1 MDVMITKLS
10 EIETAASSIVENAR
24 QKKED
29 IFKEADEKKKIIDEE
44 SEKEIEQRIA
54 DLIKEMEEKKE
65 RDVAAL
71 RLSTQQSIQR
81 ISEIYEK
88 HHKEIAE
95 EIVGRMIEAVR

>member
-1 MDVMITKLS
+1 MDVMISKLS
-10 EIETAASSIVENAR
+10 EIEAAASNIVENAR
-24 QKKED
+24 QKKND
-29 IFKEADEKKKIIDEE
+29 IFKEADEKKKVIDEE

-54 DLIKEMEEKKE
+54 DLKKEMEEKKE

-71 RLSTQQSIQR
+71 KLSTQQSIQK
-81 ISEIYEK
+81 ISEVYEK